1 MLAFPRSAR
10 LVPIPSIGRSEL
22 EIVRFLLNAD
32 APEIDRLLSFINAWL
47 PTWGAT
53 DLVKQRDPFQ
63 FRRLLA
69 EIYLFAHLRTHLGAA
84 PRRLTRR
91 PDERGHEMET
101 PWRDQLVKFEV
112 YTPFDFVGLAMLQ
125 EHLLAVFRYAE
136 VARGFV
142 LDVSVEALD
151 DSVERVWYA
160 YSLPDETS
168 ASQWLRTV
176 EKTAQGWLSCPDL
189 APGDEFTLDVPG
201 GVTRLRVKARVLV
214 DEPAERLVTLT
225 FPTRSSDAR
234 LFFECG
240 TAEQTATSSWGKK
253 LAAKMKERQA
263 GQPHAGVL
271 RILIVNFAELDTGWP
286 EFISW
291 PQIAERITQTVDILA
306 RQIGGTIP
314 YDVVLPAWLGLTSCF
329 GSPVGL
335 DPSKH
340 PLTAAFIK
348 ASGLDRMGER
358 GGRRI
363 ARVPDLLALVLQR
376 GFEMWCNTAHQ
387 PCMEGGQHNGPNR
400 NHTQDGLGDPR
411 Y

>member
-1 MLAFPRSAR
+1 MAGRGKPQSAFRLTYTMTSESAAALARFPEIGKA
-10 LVPIPSIGRSEL
+10 VPLPPIGRSEL
-22 EIVRFLLNAD
+22 EIVRLLLNAD
-32 APEIDRLLSFINAWL
+32 APESARLLTFINTWL

-63 FRRLLA
+63 FRQLLA
-69 EIYLFAHLRTHLGAA
+69 EFYLFVHLQTHLGAA
-84 PRRLTRR
+84 PRRLTLR
-91 PDERGHEMET
+91 PDEQGPDMET

-112 YTPFDFVGLAMLQ
+112 YTPLDFVGLAMLQ
-125 EHLLAVFRYAE
+125 EHLLAIFRYAE

-151 DSVERVWYA
+151 DSVKSVWYA

-168 ASQWLRTV
+168 ASQWLCTV
-176 EKTAQGWLSCPDL
+176 EKTAHRWLSCPDL
-189 APGDEFTLDVPG
+189 APGDEFALDVPG
-201 GVTRLRVKARVLV
+201 GATRLRVKVRELV
-214 DEPAERLVTLT
+214 DEPAERCVILT

-263 GQPHAGVL
+263 GPPRSGVL
-271 RILIVNFAELDTGWP
+271 RILIVNFAESDTGWP

-329 GSPVGL
+329 GSPVWL

-358 GGRRI
+358 AVG
-363 ARVPDLLALVLQR
+363 A
-376 GFEMWCNTAHQ
+376 
-387 PCMEGGQHNGPNR
+387 
-400 NHTQDGLGDPR
+400 
-411 Y
+411 